1 MMKSRLRIPI
11 FSLAI
16 LGLAAATSATGCHA
30 RAKVAMEA
38 KSPEPAPPPPAP
50 PPKEEAKPAAPIVDN
65 RIVLPG
71 ELEFEVSSAVIK
83 ETDQSL
89 SILKQLTQI
98 MKDNA
103 QITKLRIEGHTDSSG
118 RAKKNL
124 KLSRDRA
131 ESVATWLAAHGTDRN
146 RLTTVGFGDTRPLA
160 DNDTAEHKQMN
171 RRTEFHLQEVD
182 GKAVTDGGTVAV
194 ASK

>member
-1 MMKSRLRIPI
+1 MMKGRLRIPI
-11 FSLAI
+11 YFMAI
-16 LGLAAATSATGCHA
+16 LGLAVPVTGCHA
-30 RAKVAMEA
+30 RAKVSMEA
-38 KSPEPAPPPPAP
+38 KSPEPPPPPAP
-50 PPKEEAKPAAPIVDN
+50 PPAPKEEPKPAAPIVDN

-89 SILKQLTQI
+89 SILKQLGQI
-98 MKDNA
+98 MKDNP

-124 KLSRDRA
+124 KLSQNRA
-131 ESVATWLAAHGTDRN
+131 ESVATWLAAHGTDRT
-146 RLTTVGFGDTRPLA
+146 RLATVGYGDTRPLA

-182 GKAVTDGGTVAV
+182 GKAVSDEGAVAV

>member
-1 MMKSRLRIPI
+1 MMKSRLRISI
-11 FSLAI
+11 LA
-16 LGLAAATSATGCHA
+16 LAMVGLAAPLSGCHSK
-30 RAKVAMEA
+30 AKISMEA
-38 KSPEPAPPPPAP
+38 KTPPPPPPAP
-50 PPKEEAKPAAPIVDN
+50 PPAPEAPKPAPAIVDN

-83 ETDQSL
+83 ETEQSL
-89 SILKQLTQI
+89 SILKQLAQI
-98 MKDNA
+98 MKDNP
-103 QITKLRIEGHTDSSG
+103 QVTKLRIEGHTDSSG

-124 KLSRDRA
+124 KLSKDRA
-131 ESVATWLAAHGTDRN
+131 ESVATWLAAHGVDRL
-146 RLTTVGFGDTRPLA
+146 RLATVGYGDTRPLA

-182 GKAVTDGGTVAV
+182 NKPVSDEGAVAV

>member
-1 MMKSRLRIPI
+1 MKKSWLRIPI

-16 LGLAAATSATGCHA
+16 LGLVAPLTGCRAH
-30 RAKVAMEA
+30 AKVAMEA
-38 KSPEPAPPPPAP
+38 KSPEPPPPSPP
-50 PPKEEAKPAAPIVDN
+50 TPSPPKEEAKPAAPIVDN

-89 SILKQLTQI
+89 SILKQLGQI
-98 MKDNA
+98 MKDNP

-131 ESVATWLAAHGTDRN
+131 ESVATWLAAHGTDRA
-146 RLTTVGFGDTRPLA
+146 RLATVGLGDTRPLA

-182 GKAVTDGGTVAV
+182 GKTVSDEGSVAV